1 MPRLALVLLFPLA
14 LCLGACVTINV
25 YFPTAAAQQ
34 AADRVI
40 DEVWGGR
47 AVPAPS
53 VAPAPPASGEPTSGL
68 RPASSLRWAHHLM
81 DWFLP
86 PARAQESGAE
96 PDLQITSPDIQR
108 LTDAMEARF
117 DQLEQFYESGAI
129 GIGLDGYVVFRDP
142 AAVALAQRNQVRAW
156 VANENADRAK
166 LYREIAQ
173 ANGQPQWETQ
183 IRRVFSDRW
192 QARAPAGWYVQ
203 ERDGSWRRK

>member
-1 MPRLALVLLFPLA
+1 MPRRALVLPLLLA

-25 YFPTAAAQQ
+25 YFPAAAAQQ

-47 AVPAPS
+47 AL
-53 VAPAPPASGEPTSGL
+53 PAPPAAAPVPDGGPTSQL
-68 RPASSLRWAHHLM
+68 QPASPSRWARIAM
-81 DWFLP
+81 DWVLP
-86 PARAQESGAE
+86 PAQAQGSDAA
-96 PDLQITSPDIQR
+96 PDLRITSPEIQR
-108 LTDAMEARF
+108 LTDALEARF
-117 DQLEQFYESGAI
+117 DQLQQHYESGAI
-129 GIGLDGYVVFRDP
+129 GIGQDGYVVFRDP
-142 AAVALAQRNQVRAW
+142 AAVPLAQRNQVRAW
-156 VANENADRAK
+156 VANENADRAR

-183 IRRVFSDRW
+183 IRRVFSERW